1 MMKILFGLPEKT
13 ARGGINACE
22 PPFLEEL
29 KKRGVKIREEIY
41 SFDHTNGV
49 SFPERVSNVIKTAK
63 KFRRILQNESFDIFH
78 INTAFDKNALLRD
91 GFITS
96 FLGTTKTPIFLK
108 IHGSDAA
115 LLKNEKF
122 LPLIKL
128 LVKRAAGIG
137 VLSSEEKRNFT
148 SAGFPAEKFHVVK
161 NSVTIS
167 NDENPQRAFVFDK
180 TKPFR
185 LLFVSRLIKTK
196 GLLETI
202 QAAAEV
208 SGNIIL
214 DVLGDGVAKIE
225 AENLAKK
232 LNTAERINFQGYVS
246 EKTVAEFYRKSDAL
260 VFPTYHQ
267 EGFPMV
273 IFNAMANGL
282 PIITTKI
289 RAAAD
294 YLSEP
299 ENCLWTE
306 AENIE
311 DLTEKIKTLYKDS
324 DLLKQMSENNLNLAR
339 EFTSKEITPEYLEIY
354 KKLSS

>member
-1 MMKILFGLPEKT
+1 MKILFGLPEKT

-29 KKRGVKIREEIY
+29 KKRGIEVREEIY
-41 SFDHTNGV
+41 SFDNTKGI
-49 SFPERVSNVIKTAK
+49 SFFGRVLNVIKTAR
-63 KFRRILQNESFDIFH
+63 KFRRILQNEYFDVFH

-96 FLGTTKTPIFLK
+96 FLGNSKTPFFLK
-108 IHGSDAA
+108 FHGSDAE

-148 SAGFPAEKFHVVK
+148 NAGFPAEKFYVVK
-161 NSVTIS
+161 NAVTIS
-167 NDENPQRAFVFDK
+167 TDEKPPRDFVFNK
-180 TKPFR
+180 TKPLR

-202 QAAAEV
+202 RAVAEI
-208 SGNIIL
+208 SENITLNI
-214 DVLGDGVAKIE
+214 LGDGKIKTE
-225 AENLAKK
+225 AENLAKT
-232 LNTAERINFQGYVS
+232 LNVAEKIIFHGYVS
-246 EKTVAEFYRKSDAL
+246 EQTVNEFYRICDLL

-273 IFNAMANGL
+273 IFNASADGL

-294 YLSEP
+294 YLHEP
-299 ENCLWTE
+299 ENVLWTKSKD
-306 AENIE
+306 AT
-311 DLTEKIKTLYKDS
+311 DLTEKIKILYHDA
-324 DLLKQMSENNLNLAR
+324 DLLNKMSDNNFNLAR
-339 EFTSKEITPEYLEIY
+339 EFTAEKIAPEYLEIY
-354 KKLSS
+354 KKLSTR